1 MRGCLYIGMLNLY
14 YIDLVLD
21 STEILYLPYIYIY
34 IYIYISVDLEISIH
48 VDLYYSYICL
58 YYIARSI

>member
-1 MRGCLYIGMLNLY
+1 MLNLY

-21 STEILYLPYIYIY
+21 STEISVFTGIYIY

-48 VDLYYSYICL
+48 VDLYL
-58 YYIARSI
+58 

>member
-21 STEILYLPYIYIY
+21 STEISVFTGIYIY

-48 VDLYYSYICL
+48 VDLYLYIFILYS
-58 YYIARSI
+58 